1 MSDLYGEMG
10 IDGIVRKTEAELKHQ
25 RQQTMGYTHVDGS
38 GNVTVDTADSEYRAL
53 QSRISVL
60 EGKLST
66 VAALKDQVSA
76 LVSGHGVGTI
86 RALREL
92 SEQHQNTINSAPVR
106 AFDLFKMKRE
116 LAIEQGN
123 STVRL
128 AMPSEIPA
136 LLDGYQAEEDALK
149 AGQTA
154 AQGALVSIAADL
166 ATVGGLADEARVAL
180 RA

>member
-1 MSDLYGEMG
+1 MADLYTEMG
-10 IDGIVRKTEAELKHQ
+10 IESLVQVATAELGKK
-25 RQQTMGYTHVDGS
+25 RQQTMIYTHISSEGA
-38 GNVTVDTADSEYRAL
+38 VTVDVTNPGLIAL
-53 QSRISVL
+53 QAEISAI
-60 EGKLST
+60 ESKLST

-86 RALREL
+86 RALRDL
-92 SEQHQNTINSAPVR
+92 SEHHQNTINSAPVR

-123 STVRL
+123 AAVRL

-154 AQGALVSIAADL
+154 AQEALVSIAADL
-166 ATVGGLADEARVAL
+166 TTIAGLTDEAKAAL